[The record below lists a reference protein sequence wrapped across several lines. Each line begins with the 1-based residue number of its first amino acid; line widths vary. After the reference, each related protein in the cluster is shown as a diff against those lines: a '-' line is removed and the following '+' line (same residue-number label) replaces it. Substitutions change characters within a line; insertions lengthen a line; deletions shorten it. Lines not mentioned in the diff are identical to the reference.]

1 MLFTDVKNNVE
12 IHQQFIVTLDG
23 AEKKFS
29 NNEVKSSV
37 KDRLDRKTSPAT
49 PLKLS
54 IKSRLDNRK
63 SPSPI
68 IFDKVSTT
76 VSNKTN
82 IPDKLPIVHPPLSVK
97 NKERCKYWPNC
108 RQGDKCE
115 FVHPSSPCEM
125 FPHCKFGEKCLYLHP
140 NCKFGSSC
148 TKRDCAYSHAVTAK
162 LSK

>member
-1 MLFTDVKNNVE
+1 MPVK
-12 IHQQFIVTLDG
+12 
-23 AEKKFS
+23 A
-29 NNEVKSSV
+29 
-37 KDRLDRKTSPAT
+37 RLDT
-49 PLKLS
+49 
-54 IKSRLDNRK
+54 RK

-68 IFDKVSTT
+68 IFDKIPTIMS
-76 VSNKTN
+76 SKTN
-82 IPDKLPIVHPPLSVK
+82 IPDKLPIVHAPLSVK

-148 TKRDCAYSHAVTAK
+148 TKRDCPYSHAATTK
-162 LSK
+162 LCKLDSLYRYKNFKIGGYILFQHIISTFFCFSA